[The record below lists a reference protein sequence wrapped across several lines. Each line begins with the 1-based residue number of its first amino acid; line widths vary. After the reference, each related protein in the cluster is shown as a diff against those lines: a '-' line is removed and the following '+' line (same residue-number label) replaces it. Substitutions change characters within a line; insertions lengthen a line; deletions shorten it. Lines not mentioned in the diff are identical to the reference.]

1 MSPGRSTRYSAS
13 GMKNEWPTDMCVKFS
28 SREEKVRVQKRQL
41 LDERRARAAAIF
53 SSMVFI
59 TSSSSA
65 SSSTTSEPVAFESVF
80 SFSSLEGS
88 VEGAAAV
95 CDASGADSTVSET
108 GAAGGGR
115 EAALSSFSLCFFDWI
130 CDLYAFSVV

>member
-1 MSPGRSTRYSAS
+1 MSPGRSTRYSAP
-13 GMKNEWPTDMCVKFS
+13 GMKKECPTDMCVRFS
-28 SREEKVRVQKRQL
+28 SSEEKVRVQKRQL
-41 LDERRARAAAIF
+41 FGERRARAAAIF

-65 SSSTTSEPVAFESVF
+65 SSSTTSELDVFDSVF
-80 SFSSLEGS
+80 AFTSLGGATEGT
-88 VEGAAAV
+88 VAV